1 MGADRTLNTNSYY
14 DIIFDL
20 RYKNMTS
27 VSLSPK
33 FQIVI
38 PKDVRRALNLVA
50 GQRMEARVVGDR
62 VELVPEL
69 PITSIR
75 GMCRGINTDAPND
88 LEEAQAHTA

>member
-1 MGADRTLNTNSYY
+1 
-14 DIIFDL
+14 
-20 RYKNMTS
+20 MTS
-27 VSLSPK
+27 VVLSPK

-38 PKDVRRALNLVA
+38 PKDARKALNLVA

-75 GMCRGINTDAPND
+75 GMCRGINTEVPDD
-88 LEEAQAHTA
+88 VEESQAHPA

>member
-1 MGADRTLNTNSYY
+1 MAIRATVYFF
-14 DIIFDL
+14 FDL
-20 RYKNMTS
+20 RSKIMTS
-27 VSLSPK
+27 VTLSLK

-38 PKDVRRALNLVA
+38 PKDVRNALNLVA

-75 GMCRGINTDAPND
+75 GMCRGINTDVPNVVEISLGD
-88 LEEAQAHTA
+88 TA